1 MKYFTYFF
9 LLTVIS
15 ILHLQCT
22 KTDSAS
28 ANTFA
33 GNGGTGTGGSTA
45 RFTIVGNYLY
55 TVDKQN
61 LKVFSLSNL
70 ADPVLKNT
78 VSIGFEIETIYPFK
92 DKLFIGSTSVVYIF
106 SITNPEAPERLSTA
120 ISPNVLRRCD
130 PVIARDTVAYATLR
144 TNSACG
150 GGPQSILAVYDIR
163 NITNPVQKTFRNLQ
177 EPYGLGFADT
187 CLYVATQ
194 TGLNVYSIATEY
206 NPIFLRT
213 IRNQDWF
220 FDVIPYGNTLIAWAK
235 DGVILFDITNKGN
248 PVFITKII

>member
-1 MKYFTYFF
+1 MKYLLHIF
-9 LLTVIS
+9 LLTAVS
-15 ILHLQCT
+15 LLSMQCT
-22 KTDSAS
+22 KTDAADSS
-28 ANTFA
+28 FANNA
-33 GNGGTGTGGSTA
+33 GTGTGGSTA

-55 TVDKQN
+55 TVDKQH

-78 VSIGFEIETIYPFK
+78 VSVGFEIETIYPFK

-106 SITNPEAPERLSTA
+106 SIINPETPEKLSTA

-150 GGPQSILAVYDIR
+150 GGTQSILAVYDIR
-163 NITNPVQKTFRNLQ
+163 NIANPIQKTFRNLQ

-187 CLYVATQ
+187 CLYVATK
-194 TGLNVYSIATEY
+194 TGLSVYSIATEY
-206 NPIFLRT
+206 NPEYLRNV
-213 IRNQDWF
+213 RPQEWVY
-220 FDVIPYGNTLIAWAK
+220 DVIPYGNTLIAWAK

-248 PVFITKII
+248 PIFITKII